1 MDRAA
6 NAHLQAAHL
15 FAGASP
21 NCIKTTDE
29 VLVHATAFLGTHEQ
43 DHWIGNNR
51 QWSEGWRGF
60 AVWN

>member
-21 NCIKTTDE
+21 NCIKTSDE

-43 DHWIGNNR
+43 DHWVGNNL
-51 QWSEGWRGF
+51 QWSEVMQQL
-60 AVWN
+60 ALCN